1 MLGSRLGRHLYRE
14 VVGAGREAETRRV
27 HGGEPL
33 QLEVKDGELL
43 LLLRDEARARAA
55 VAVQAADHLRA
66 GSGLSEVKGLAIDP
80 PAVAP

>member
-1 MLGSRLGRHLYRE
+1 M
-14 VVGAGREAETRRV
+14 